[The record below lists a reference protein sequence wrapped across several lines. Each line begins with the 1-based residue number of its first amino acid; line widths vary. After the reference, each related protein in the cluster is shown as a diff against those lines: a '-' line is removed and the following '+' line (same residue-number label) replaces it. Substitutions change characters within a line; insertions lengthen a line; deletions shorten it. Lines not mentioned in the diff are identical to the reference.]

1 MVSKK
6 VLALTAGVIL
16 SMTAVSALASG
27 TLTLTGQNLPGNV
40 SVICNGKPALLPI
53 PQNGSL
59 PSLPYSLVRAMFF
72 GSMSGPAV
80 TTKCTFTINGQLA
93 GSAKVSIGA
102 TNNHMQVLSVAPVSG
117 YVVTVASSGQTVSVP
132 TGAIANM
139 SVTLSTKSK

>member
-6 VLALTAGVIL
+6 VLALTAGVVL
-16 SMTAVSALASG
+16 SMTAVSALADG

-40 SVICNGKPALLPI
+40 SVVCNGKPALFPI

-59 PSLPYSLVRAMFF
+59 SNLPYSLVRAMFF
-72 GSMSGPAV
+72 GSISGPAV
-80 TTKCTFTINGQLA
+80 VTKCNFTVNSQLA

-102 TNNHMQVLSVAPVSG
+102 TNNHMQVLKVTPATG
-117 YVVTVASSGQTVSVP
+117 YAVTVASNGQTVSVP

-139 SVTLSTKSK
+139 SVTLSSTSK